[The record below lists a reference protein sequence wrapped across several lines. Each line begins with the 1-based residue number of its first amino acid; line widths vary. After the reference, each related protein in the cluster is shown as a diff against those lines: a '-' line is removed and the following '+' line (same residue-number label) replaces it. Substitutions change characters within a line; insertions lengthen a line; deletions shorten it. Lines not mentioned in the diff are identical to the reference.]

1 MLPTFPHAFFIM
13 CICAFVWHLSN
24 LSALCFIFLPS
35 FHDWLFKERLL
46 GVPEGAMEEFCL
58 ALDEELKVKCLSWTG
73 KGEQARS

>member
-1 MLPTFPHAFFIM
+1 ML
-13 CICAFVWHLSN
+13 CVLS
-24 LSALCFIFLPS
+24 LPS

-58 ALDEELKVKCLSWTG
+58 ALDEELKAKCLSWTG